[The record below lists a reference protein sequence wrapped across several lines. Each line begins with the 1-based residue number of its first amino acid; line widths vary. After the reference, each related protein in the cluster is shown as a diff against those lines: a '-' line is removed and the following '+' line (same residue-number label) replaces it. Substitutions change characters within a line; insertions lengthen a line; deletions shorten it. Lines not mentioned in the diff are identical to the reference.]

1 MEILRTDSMS
11 GALNGNSSKLTECPQ
26 TEEPQM
32 HGPGFA
38 GFLPLLGN
46 GKSRCRLSKPLPR
59 TNSPE
64 SRVCRPALTPQRLS
78 FGTRAGSRR
87 LTAGE
92 NEQNRAILFTRIQCD
107 AELPTKGAGRKKGG
121 PKLFAPAPFGSPE
134 HPAMHLSGTKN
145 LELHRFSSASDPPA
159 SRDRGRYGTR

>member
-38 GFLPLLGN
+38 CFLLLLGN
-46 GKSRCRLSKPLPR
+46 GKSRCRPSKPLPR
-59 TNSPE
+59 TNSPK

-107 AELPTKGAGRKKGG
+107 AELPTKGAGRKKEGRSCSLR
-121 PKLFAPAPFGSPE
+121 PLRQP
-134 HPAMHLSGTKN
+134 
-145 LELHRFSSASDPPA
+145 RA
-159 SRDRGRYGTR
+159 SRNASARNQKPRVAPI